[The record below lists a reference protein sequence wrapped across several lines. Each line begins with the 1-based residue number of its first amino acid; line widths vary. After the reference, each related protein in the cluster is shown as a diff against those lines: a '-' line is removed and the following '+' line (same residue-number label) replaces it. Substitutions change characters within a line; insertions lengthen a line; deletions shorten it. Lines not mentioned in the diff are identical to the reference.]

1 MSGAEIT
8 AILGLS
14 LLSVL
19 STAVGFGLATW
30 LGDRGDG
37 VAIGIGFSVGMMLL
51 LALVELLPE
60 AARAGSWWAAAVA
73 AGVGAALVAGLHLV
87 VPHTHLVREHGVADA
102 PLVTTSLLVA
112 LGLVLHDLPEG
123 FALATSYL
131 AAPRVGLVTALAIA
145 LHNVP
150 EQFVMGLPAT
160 LTKDRRLL
168 WTMAVLAASAEP
180 VGALVGLLA
189 VGLVPDADAALLAFA
204 AGAMAYVAL
213 HELVPLAR
221 RYGRRSRF
229 AAGLAASV
237 VVYAVLTVVV

>member
-102 PLVTTSLLVA
+102 PGHHLAPRRHRTRA
-112 LGLVLHDLPEG
+112 ARPPGG
-123 FALATSYL
+123 FALATSYP

-229 AAGLAASV
+229 AAPHAPTDDQYAELTAV
-237 VVYAVLTVVV
+237 V